1 MNISDIILL
10 IILAVFTILG
20 GVRGLMA
27 TLLGLAVSLFAWI
40 GSAIAAG
47 ALAGQFPWLAVFILC
62 FIFIHAAGILLIRV
76 ADLAAK
82 LPVIGALNAL
92 LGALLGFLRGSILLA
107 VICSIGRTL
116 GIISAEVMA
125 QGGLLALFAS
135 LVGTQV

>member
-1 MNISDIILL
+1 MNIADIILL
-10 IILAVFTILG
+10 VILAVFTIAG

-47 ALAGQFPWLAVFILC
+47 ALSDQLPWLAVFVIC
-62 FIFIHAAGILLIRV
+62 FVLIHVAGALLIRA

-82 LPVIGALNAL
+82 LPLVGAVNAL
-92 LGALLGFLRGSILLA
+92 LGAFIGFLRGAVLLA
-107 VICSIGRTL
+107 VICSLGRTL

-125 QGGLLALFAS
+125 NGGLLALFAS
-135 LVGTQV
+135 LVGTGA